1 MSRDPWTEVLRGKVV
16 VVGVGNCL
24 RGDDGLGPW
33 LVARLAKSCRQSCI
47 DAGDA
52 LERHL
57 GRIAREKPDAVLL
70 VDAVHLGSAP
80 GDHALLRPAELE
92 EVGYSTHR
100 FPLKMQLDDLERN
113 VGCCV
118 YLLAVQPRSLELG
131 KKVCG
136 EVRRSLRR
144 LEKRISKALEAA

>member
-1 MSRDPWTEVLRGKVV
+1 MSGDPLAAILKGRVLI
-16 VVGVGNCL
+16 VGVGNPL

-33 LVARLAKSCRQSCI
+33 LVGRLAKRCRQPCI

-57 GRIAREKPDAVLL
+57 GAIVRENPDTVLL
-70 VDAVHLGSAP
+70 VDAAHLGSTP
-80 GDHALLRPAELE
+80 GEHALLSPGELE
-92 EVGYSTHR
+92 GVGLSTHR
-100 FPLKMQLDDLERN
+100 LPLKMQLEELARSL
-113 VGCCV
+113 GSRI

-136 EVRRSLRR
+136 EVRRCLRR
-144 LEKRISKALEAA
+144 LEKRIVRALA

>member
-1 MSRDPWTEVLRGKVV
+1 MSGDPLAEVLRGRVV
-16 VVGVGNCL
+16 MVGVGNSL

-33 LVARLAKSCRQSCI
+33 LVRRLAKSCRQPCI

-57 GRIAREKPDAVLL
+57 GRIAREKPDTVLV
-70 VDAVHLGSAP
+70 VDAAHLGCAP
-80 GDHALLRPAELE
+80 GGYALLAPGELQ
-92 EVGYSTHR
+92 EVGLSTHR
-100 FPLKMQLDDLERN
+100 FLLKIQLEELARCA
-113 VGCCV
+113 GCRVC
-118 YLLAVQPRSLELG
+118 LLAVQPRSLELG

-136 EVRRSLRR
+136 EVRRSLQR